1 MGVAVGALLCA
12 VWLLFKSSFRVEEG
26 HLAVLVAFGKAEVI
40 DAKGKRVLRTYKP
53 GLHFKLPTPLQQVLR
68 FDRRILTLE
77 SAPER
82 WTTSE
87 RKDVSVD
94 FFVKWRISDP
104 STYYTSVGGDE
115 TRAQQRLTP
124 IIKNGLRTA
133 INTRTLQEVVSS
145 ARTDLTQALVQ
156 AANKDAENL
165 GIQIVDVR
173 IKRIDLPEESLVL
186 RSVYERMRSERKQ
199 VADALR
205 AEGNEAS
212 LRIKSNADRQAQV
225 LKAEAYRDAAKTRGE
240 GDAKAAEIY
249 AGAYGRDAEF
259 YAFYRS
265 LEAYRDSLTTQNG
278 VLVLDPKSEFLRYLS
293 ESK

>member
-1 MGVAVGALLCA
+1 MRLVTAII
-12 VWLLFKSSFRVEEG
+12 
-26 HLAVLVAFGKAEVI
+26 AVLIVFFASTCAYIVNEGQSAILVQFGRIVEAGV
-40 DAKGKRVLRTYKP
+40 KP
-53 GLHFKLPTPLQQVLR
+53 GLHFKLPAPLQQALR
-68 FDRRILTLE
+68 FDRRILTIE

-82 WTTSE
+82 WQTSE

-94 FFVKWRISDP
+94 FYVKWRVSDP

-124 IIKNGLRTA
+124 IVKNGLRTA
-133 INTRTLQEVVSS
+133 INSRTLQEVVSS

-156 AANKDAENL
+156 DANKDAENL

-173 IKRIDLPEESLVL
+173 IKQINLPEESLVL

-205 AEGNEAS
+205 AEGNEAA

-249 AGAYGRDAEF
+249 AAVYGRDPEF
-259 YAFYRS
+259 YSFYRS
-265 LEAYRDSLTTQNG
+265 LEAYRDSLTTPNG
-278 VLVLDPKSEFLRYLS
+278 VLVLDSKSEFLRYLQD
-293 ESK
+293 SK

>member
-1 MGVAVGALLCA
+1 MRLVTAII
-12 VWLLFKSSFRVEEG
+12 
-26 HLAVLVAFGKAEVI
+26 AVLILFFASTCAYIVNEGQSAILVQFGRIVEAGV
-40 DAKGKRVLRTYKP
+40 KP
-53 GLHFKLPTPLQQVLR
+53 GLHFKLPAPLQQALR
-68 FDRRILTLE
+68 FDRRILTIE

-82 WTTSE
+82 WQTSE

-94 FFVKWRISDP
+94 FYVKWRVSDP

-124 IIKNGLRTA
+124 IVKNGLRTA
-133 INTRTLQEVVSS
+133 INSRTLQEVVSS

-173 IKRIDLPEESLVL
+173 IKQINLPEESLVL

-205 AEGNEAS
+205 AEGNEAA

-249 AGAYGRDAEF
+249 AAVYGRDPEF
-259 YAFYRS
+259 YSFYRS

-278 VLVLDPKSEFLRYLS
+278 VLVLDSKSEFLRYLQD
-293 ESK
+293 SK

>member
-1 MGVAVGALLCA
+1 MRAATAVI
-12 VWLLFKSSFRVEEG
+12 
-26 HLAVLVAFGKAEVI
+26 AVLIVLLASTCAFVVNEGQSAI
-40 DAKGKRVLRTYKP
+40 VLQFGRIVEAGVKP
-53 GLHFKLPTPLQQVLR
+53 GLHFKLPTPLQQVQR
-68 FDRRILTLE
+68 FDRRILTLD

-82 WTTSE
+82 YQTSE

-104 STYYTSVGGDE
+104 STYYTAVSGDE
-115 TRAQQRLTP
+115 TRAQQRLAP
-124 IIKNGLRTA
+124 IVKNGLRTA
-133 INTRTLQEVVSS
+133 FNSRTLQEVVSS
-145 ARTDLTQALVQ
+145 ARSDLTQALVL

-173 IKRIDLPEESLVL
+173 IKRIDLPDESLVL
-186 RSVYERMRSERKQ
+186 RSVYARMQSERKQ

-205 AEGNEAS
+205 AEGNEAA

-249 AGAYGRDAEF
+249 AAVYGRDPEF

-278 VLVLDPKSEFLRYLS
+278 VLVLDAKSEFLRYLS

>member
-1 MGVAVGALLCA
+1 MRAFTAIA
-12 VWLLFKSSFRVEEG
+12 
-26 HLAVLVAFGKAEVI
+26 AVLIVLLVSSCAFVVNEGQSAILVQFGRIVETGV
-40 DAKGKRVLRTYKP
+40 KP

-82 WTTSE
+82 WQTSE

-124 IIKNGLRTA
+124 IVKNGLRTA
-133 INTRTLQEVVSS
+133 INSRTLQEVVSS
-145 ARTDLTQALVQ
+145 ARSDLTQALLQ

-173 IKRIDLPEESLVL
+173 IKRIDLPDESLVL

-205 AEGNEAS
+205 AEGNEAA

-249 AGAYGRDAEF
+249 AAVYGRDPEF

-278 VLVLDPKSEFLRYLS
+278 VLVLDSKSEFLRYLS

>member
-1 MGVAVGALLCA
+1 MRIATAVI
-12 VWLLFKSSFRVEEG
+12 
-26 HLAVLVAFGKAEVI
+26 AVLIVLFASTCVFVVNEGQSGILLQFGRITEA
-40 DAKGKRVLRTYKP
+40 GLKP
-53 GLHFKLPTPLQQVLR
+53 GLHFKLPAPLQQVQR
-68 FDRRILTLE
+68 FDRRILTLD

-82 WTTSE
+82 YQTSE

-94 FFVKWRISDP
+94 FFVKWRIADP

-115 TRAQQRLTP
+115 TRAQQRLAPTV
-124 IIKNGLRTA
+124 KNGLRTA
-133 INTRTLQEVVSS
+133 INSRTLQEVVSS

-205 AEGNEAS
+205 AEGNEAA

-249 AGAYGRDAEF
+249 AAVYGRDPEF

-278 VLVLDPKSEFLRYLS
+278 VLVLDPKSEFLHYMQ

>member
-1 MGVAVGALLCA
+1 MRIATAII
-12 VWLLFKSSFRVEEG
+12 
-26 HLAVLVAFGKAEVI
+26 AVLIVLFASTCAYVVNEGQSAILLQFGRIVEAGV
-40 DAKGKRVLRTYKP
+40 KP
-53 GLHFKLPTPLQQVLR
+53 GLHFKLPTPLQQVQR
-68 FDRRILTLE
+68 FDRRILTLD

-82 WTTSE
+82 WQTSE

-124 IIKNGLRTA
+124 IVKNGLRTA
-133 INTRTLQEVVSS
+133 INSRTLQEVVSS

-205 AEGNEAS
+205 AEGNEAA

-249 AGAYGRDAEF
+249 AGAYGRDPDF

-265 LEAYRDSLTTQNG
+265 LEAYRDALTTQNG